1 MITKKKNLL
10 MLLGVGLTVGT
21 LLTGCGNNSNGN
33 SSGDDQENVTIRFS
47 WWGNDDRHQATLE
60 MIEKFEELHPNI
72 SVKAE
77 YSGWDGIEEKMA
89 IQLAGGTE
97 PDLMQM
103 NFDWFMVYSPEG
115 DGFYNLE
122 DLTEYLDLSGYS
134 EDSLEP
140 GRINGKLNSVTFGE
154 NIGGVVYNKTTFD
167 KFDVSIPET
176 WDDLVEA
183 AKQFP
188 DGYYPLAGLGFH
200 QIAQYLAQKYE
211 KPVFDDEGNLN
222 MSVEQIQEGLEWKQS
237 MVNADVIPTQKEVI
251 ENIGSNSVATVK
263 QFIEGQ
269 YAGQTEWIQG
279 SYSFKQVLD
288 ENDQELVLAKYP
300 KIDGAQIEG
309 VITQPNMAFSIS
321 KNSRHPEETAK
332 LLNFMLNE
340 KEGVL
345 AMGTARGIPGN
356 QKAID
361 ILTEANMIS
370 DFEQSILDIM
380 ADTEGIYQGPYFTQS
395 TLTAIYTD
403 VLERY
408 GLETIS
414 SQEAAESLVRQVETA
429 IEAMKRE

>member
-140 GRINGKLNSVTFGE
+140 GRINGKLNSVNFGE

-167 KFDVSIPET
+167 KFGVPIPET

-183 AKQFP
+183 AKEFP
-188 DGYYPLAGLGFH
+188 DGYYPLSGLAFH
-200 QIAQYLAQKYE
+200 QIA
-211 KPVFDDEGNLN
+211 
-222 MSVEQIQEGLEWKQS
+222 
-237 MVNADVIPTQKEVI
+237 
-251 ENIGSNSVATVK
+251 
-263 QFIEGQ
+263 
-269 YAGQTEWIQG
+269 
-279 SYSFKQVLD
+279 
-288 ENDQELVLAKYP
+288 
-300 KIDGAQIEG
+300 
-309 VITQPNMAFSIS
+309 
-321 KNSRHPEETAK
+321 
-332 LLNFMLNE
+332 
-340 KEGVL
+340 
-345 AMGTARGIPGN
+345 
-356 QKAID
+356 
-361 ILTEANMIS
+361 
-370 DFEQSILDIM
+370 
-380 ADTEGIYQGPYFTQS
+380 
-395 TLTAIYTD
+395 
-403 VLERY
+403 
-408 GLETIS
+408 
-414 SQEAAESLVRQVETA
+414 
-429 IEAMKRE
+429 